1 MSFRDFL
8 EHHAETRTP
17 VFFDGG
23 MGTMIQASG
32 VTDYHVPEELN
43 ITHADVIADI
53 HRQYAAA
60 GADIITTNT
69 FGATPIKL
77 KGAKCSPKQTI
88 AAAVA
93 NARKGIADA
102 GKTGLCFVAF
112 DIGPTGCLL
121 EPSGTLPFE
130 DAVAAFAAAARAGE
144 EAGADLAIIET
155 MSDLYETKAAILAVK
170 ENTSLPIL
178 ATVTFQDNRRM
189 LSGADVAAAVTT
201 LESLGVSAIG
211 LNCGVSLEDAAAL
224 TEEFIAYA
232 SVPVIVQ
239 PNAGLPVVEN
249 GRTVFKVTPEE
260 FGRAQ
265 AENYRK
271 GALILGGCCGTT
283 PAHIA
288 AAVAAVKACDA
299 SVKDQ
304 SAVKAEATSNAGCA
318 SESSSANKASS
329 ACKAGGARTFVSS
342 GTSAVQIGDDAG
354 AVIIGERINPTGKKK
369 CKAAL
374 LSGDMQFVL
383 NEAETQLSAGAQILD
398 VNVGLP
404 GIDEKAVMTQVVK
417 LLQKTFLCPLQIDS
431 SEPAVLES
439 AMRAYNGKPLV
450 NSVNGKQAVMDA
462 VFPLVKK
469 YGGAV
474 VALCLDEGGIPPTAE
489 GRLAIAKKIV
499 NEVARY
505 GIKKSDIVLDM
516 LTLTVSSQQKE
527 AAETLRGISLIKA
540 DPELTGVKT
549 VLGVSNISFG
559 LPRRDIV
566 NSHFFSMALN
576 AGLDACIIN
585 PLSAPMMEA
594 YDTYR
599 IIYAKDENCM
609 QFIDKYANTVAPT
622 AATGAQALNA
632 AGASS
637 AGNATGSAAALQA
650 DAASSANAA
659 SGSGTAPQA
668 LKADAASS
676 ADTAAGSAS
685 SAAAAS
691 ESSSAGT
698 GSALMA
704 CIMKGYADQATK
716 ETEELLKTCAP
727 MDIVNNHIVPAL
739 DAVGK
744 DYAAGKKFLPQ
755 LLLSADTVSNAFAVL
770 KAALATSG
778 EKQEVKGRIIM
789 ATVQGDIHDIGKNIV
804 VAMLENYGYEVI
816 DLGKD
821 VAPERIIE
829 TALKENI
836 SVIGLSA
843 LMTTTVLSM
852 EKTIALLRETEK
864 AQTAA
869 GKPVKFTIMV
879 GGAVLTPEY
888 AKKIG
893 ADYYGNDAM
902 DTVNAAKQIFG
913 K

>member
-53 HRQYAAA
+53 HRQYAEA

-77 KGAKCSPKQTI
+77 KGAACSPKETI

-170 ENTSLPIL
+170 ENTNLPII

-211 LNCGVSLEDAAAL
+211 LNCGVSLADAAAL
-224 TEEFIAYA
+224 TEEFLAYA

-288 AAVAAVKACDA
+288 A
-299 SVKDQ
+299 
-304 SAVKAEATSNAGCA
+304 VKAELGDGSLVPPVTSENSSAGKTVCA
-318 SESSSANKASS
+318 SENSSADKASS
-329 ACKAGGARTFVSS
+329 AYKARARTFVSS
-342 GTSAVQIGDDAG
+342 GTTAVQIGDEAG

-374 LSGDMQFVL
+374 LEGDMQFVL
-383 NEAETQLSAGAQILD
+383 NEAENQLNAGASILD

-404 GIDEKAVMTQVVK
+404 GIDETAVMTQVVK

-450 NSVNGKQAVMDA
+450 NSVNGKKAVMDA

-474 VALCLDEGGIPPTAE
+474 VALCLDESGIPPTAE

-499 NEVARY
+499 TEAAKY

-527 AAETLRGISLIKA
+527 AAETLRGIQLIKA
-540 DPELTGVKT
+540 DPELAGVKT

-622 AATGAQALNA
+622 AGAGGPAMNA
-632 AGASS
+632 AGAP
-637 AGNATGSAAALQA
+637 
-650 DAASSANAA
+650 SANAA
-659 SGSGTAPQA
+659 FGSGTDPQA
-668 LKADAASS
+668 LKATGAPS
-676 ADTAAGSAS
+676 AGTAAGSAS

-691 ESSSAGT
+691 ESSSA

-770 KAALATSG
+770 KAALASSG

-804 VAMLENYGYEVI
+804 VAMLENYGYEVL

-821 VAPERIIE
+821 VAPESIIE
-829 TALKENI
+829 TALNENI

-852 EKTIALLRETEK
+852 EKTIALLRETEAK
-864 AQTAA
+864 QAAA

-893 ADYYGNDAM
+893 ADYYGKDAM

>member
-1 MSFRDFL
+1 MNAAWQEAFMSFRDFL

-170 ENTSLPIL
+170 ENTSLPII

-299 SVKDQ
+299 SVK
-304 SAVKAEATSNAGCA
+304 AEAASNAGCA

-431 SEPAVLES
+431 SEPSVLES

-469 YGGAV
+469 YGGAI

-499 NEVARY
+499 NEATRY

-527 AAETLRGISLIKA
+527 AAETLRGISLIKS
-540 DPELTGVKT
+540 DPELSGVKT

-622 AATGAQALNA
+622 AAPANSA
-632 AGASS
+632 AGSTPAPQASKAES
-637 AGNATGSAAALQA
+637 ALSANGATGSAV
-650 DAASSANAA
+650 
-659 SGSGTAPQA
+659 TAQP
-668 LKADAASS
+668 
-676 ADTAAGSAS
+676 
-685 SAAAAS
+685 AS
-691 ESSSAGT
+691 ESSE
-698 GSALMA
+698 LMA

-770 KAALATSG
+770 KAALASSG

>member
-1 MSFRDFL
+1 MYPHNKTAHRIWRMSTDNRMQRNRTQQIRARQEAIMSFRDFL
-8 EHHAETRTP
+8 AHHAETRTP

-43 ITHADVIADI
+43 ITHEDVIANI
-53 HRQYAAA
+53 HRQYAEA

-77 KGAKCSPKQTI
+77 KGAACSPKETI

-130 DAVAAFAAAARAGE
+130 DAVTTFAAAAKAGE
-144 EAGADLAIIET
+144 AAGADLAIIET

-170 ENTSLPIL
+170 ENTNLPII

-201 LESLGVSAIG
+201 LESLGVCAIG
-211 LNCGVSLEDAAAL
+211 LNCGVSLADAAAL
-224 TEEFIAYA
+224 TEEFLAYA

-288 AAVAAVKACDA
+288 ATVAAVR
-299 SVKDQ
+299 
-304 SAVKAEATSNAGCA
+304 AVKAEQGDGSLVH
-318 SESSSANKASS
+318 
-329 ACKAGGARTFVSS
+329 RTFVSS
-342 GTSAVQIGDDAG
+342 GTTAVQIGDEAG

-383 NEAETQLSAGAQILD
+383 NEAENQLNAGASILD

-404 GIDEKAVMTQVVK
+404 GIDETAVMTQVVK

-474 VALCLDEGGIPPTAE
+474 VALCLDESGIPPTAE
-489 GRLAIAKKIV
+489 DRLAIAKKIV
-499 NEVARY
+499 SEAAKY

-527 AAETLRGISLIKA
+527 AAETLRGIQLIKA
-540 DPELTGVKT
+540 DPELAGVKT

-622 AATGAQALNA
+622 AGAGAQALNG

-637 AGNATGSAAALQA
+637 ANSAT
-650 DAASSANAA
+650 
-659 SGSGTAPQA
+659 
-668 LKADAASS
+668 
-676 ADTAAGSAS
+676 GSAS

-691 ESSSAGT
+691 EGASGA

-704 CIMKGYADQATK
+704 CIMKGYADQAAK
-716 ETEELLKTCAP
+716 ETEALLKTCAP

-770 KAALATSG
+770 KAALASSG

-804 VAMLENYGYEVI
+804 VAMLENYGYEVL

-852 EKTIALLRETEK
+852 EKTIALLRETEAK
-864 AQTAA
+864 QAAA

-893 ADYYGNDAM
+893 ADYYGKDAM

-913 K
+913 N

>member
-1 MSFRDFL
+1 MSFNEFL
-8 EHHAETRTP
+8 AHHAETRTP

-53 HRQYAAA
+53 HRQYAEA

-77 KGAKCSPKQTI
+77 KGAKCSPKETI

-112 DIGPTGCLL
+112 DIGPTGYLL

-130 DAVAAFAAAARAGE
+130 DAVSAFAAAAKAGE
-144 EAGADLAIIET
+144 AAGADLAIIET

-170 ENTSLPIL
+170 ENTNLPII
-178 ATVTFQDNRRM
+178 ATVTFQDSRRM
-189 LSGADVAAAVTT
+189 LSGADVASAVTT

-211 LNCGVSLEDAAAL
+211 LNCGVSLADAAAL
-224 TEEFIAYA
+224 TEEFLSYA

-265 AENYRK
+265 AENFKK

-288 AAVAAVKACDA
+288 A
-299 SVKDQ
+299 
-304 SAVKAEATSNAGCA
+304 VKAELGDGSLVTQTQREPGDGSLVH
-318 SESSSANKASS
+318 
-329 ACKAGGARTFVSS
+329 RTFVSS
-342 GTSAVQIGDDAG
+342 GTTAVQIGDEAG

-374 LSGDMQFVL
+374 LEGDMQFVL
-383 NEAETQLSAGAQILD
+383 NEAESQLNAGASILD

-404 GIDEKAVMTQVVK
+404 GIDETAVMTQVVK

-474 VALCLDEGGIPPTAE
+474 VALCLDESGIPPTAE

-499 NEVARY
+499 AEAATY

-527 AAETLRGISLIKA
+527 AAETLRGIQLIKA
-540 DPELTGVKT
+540 DPELAGVKT

-622 AATGAQALNA
+622 AGAGTQALNA

-637 AGNATGSAAALQA
+637 ANA
-650 DAASSANAA
+650 
-659 SGSGTAPQA
+659 
-668 LKADAASS
+668 
-676 ADTAAGSAS
+676 AAGSAS

-691 ESSSAGT
+691 ESSSAG
-698 GSALMA
+698 SALMA
-704 CIMKGYADQATK
+704 CIMKGYADQAAK
-716 ETEELLKTCAP
+716 ETEALLKTCAP

-770 KAALATSG
+770 KAALASSG
-778 EKQEVKGRIIM
+778 VKQEVKGRIIM

-804 VAMLENYGYEVI
+804 VAMLENYGYEVLN
-816 DLGKD
+816 LGKD

-852 EKTIALLRETEK
+852 EKTIALLRETEAK
-864 AQTAA
+864 QAAA
-869 GKPVKFTIMV
+869 GKPVKFTVMV

-893 ADYYGNDAM
+893 ADYYGKDAM
-902 DTVNAAKQIFG
+902 DTVNAAKQIFA
-913 K
+913 

>member
-8 EHHAETRTP
+8 AHHAETRTP

-43 ITHADVIADI
+43 ITHEDVIANI
-53 HRQYAAA
+53 HRQYAEA

-77 KGAKCSPKQTI
+77 KGAACSPKETI

-130 DAVAAFAAAARAGE
+130 DAVTTFAAAAKAGE
-144 EAGADLAIIET
+144 AAGADLAIIET

-170 ENTSLPIL
+170 ENTNLPII

-211 LNCGVSLEDAAAL
+211 LNCGVSLTDAAAL
-224 TEEFIAYA
+224 TEEFLAYA

-288 AAVAAVKACDA
+288 ATVAAVR
-299 SVKDQ
+299 
-304 SAVKAEATSNAGCA
+304 AVKAEQGDGSLVH
-318 SESSSANKASS
+318 
-329 ACKAGGARTFVSS
+329 RTFVSS
-342 GTSAVQIGDDAG
+342 GTTAVQIGDEAG

-383 NEAETQLSAGAQILD
+383 NEAENQLNAGASILD

-404 GIDEKAVMTQVVK
+404 GIDETAVMTQVVK

-431 SEPAVLES
+431 SEPSVLES

-474 VALCLDEGGIPPTAE
+474 VALCLDESGIPPTAE

-499 NEVARY
+499 SEAAKY

-527 AAETLRGISLIKA
+527 AAETLRGIQLIKA
-540 DPELTGVKT
+540 DPELAGVKT

-622 AATGAQALNA
+622 AAAGAQALNA

-637 AGNATGSAAALQA
+637 AGTTAGSR
-650 DAASSANAA
+650 
-659 SGSGTAPQA
+659 TAPQA

-691 ESSSAGT
+691 ESSSAG
-698 GSALMA
+698 SALMA

-716 ETEELLKTCAP
+716 ETEALLKTCAP

-770 KAALATSG
+770 KAALASSG

-804 VAMLENYGYEVI
+804 VAMLENYGYEVL

-852 EKTIALLRETEK
+852 EKTIALFRETEAK
-864 AQTAA
+864 QAAA

-893 ADYYGNDAM
+893 ADYYGKDAM

-913 K
+913 N